1 MTTRSRIQC
10 LGLGCSLLPLLA
22 YAQSV
27 TPKEIQDTWVGKTIT
42 TSTGTGRTF
51 TMKFVADGSISIAG
65 DAFAD
70 TGTWRLSS
78 DGYCVTWKQIR
89 AGTERCFTVTRFRNG
104 EIKVSNPDGSASGY
118 ISKIE

>member
-42 TSTGTGRTF
+42 TSTGTGRIVGRTRSWKLA
-51 TMKFVADGSISIAG
+51 T
-65 DAFAD
+65 AFF
-70 TGTWRLSS
+70 SES
-78 DGYCVTWKQIR
+78 
-89 AGTERCFTVTRFRNG
+89 TEVKLTLW
-104 EIKVSNPDGSASGY
+104 S
-118 ISKIE
+118 